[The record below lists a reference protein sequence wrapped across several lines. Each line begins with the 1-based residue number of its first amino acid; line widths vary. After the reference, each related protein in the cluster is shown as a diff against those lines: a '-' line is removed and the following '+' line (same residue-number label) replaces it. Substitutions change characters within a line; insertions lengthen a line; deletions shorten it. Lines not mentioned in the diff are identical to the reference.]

1 MTQPADAP
9 TVNPDGSFRVSSR
22 RLDDGILVAPSGE
35 IDLKTAAIVD
45 DELQRAEQ
53 SESRIVLDLGEVSF
67 MDSTGLRMVMS
78 AHQRLYAR
86 GGSLR
91 ILNVGP
97 QVTRLF
103 ELVGIIDHLE
113 IDGRA
118 PSLASL
124 PGDGGPVS
132 PD

>member
-1 MTQPADAP
+1 MNHPAEAP
-9 TVNPDGSFRVSSR
+9 VNPDVSFRISSR

-35 IDLKTAAIVD
+35 IDLKTAVIVD
-45 DELQRAEQ
+45 DELRRAEQ

-78 AHQRLYAR
+78 ADHRLRTR

-103 ELVGIIDHLE
+103 ELVGILDHLE
-113 IDGRA
+113 IEGRA
-118 PSLASL
+118 PSLAPL
-124 PGDGGPVS
+124 PGDGGSVS
-132 PD
+132 PN